1 LAVVNELNPF
11 APPVHDEPR
20 PDRTITAQAVPFF
33 LVSRTK
39 LAVMWLSTL
48 GLYQVYWFYR
58 HWKLTKLRTRS
69 DIWPLPRAIFALF
82 FTHSLLRSVRLA
94 AAEADVEP
102 SFKVQ
107 ASAWGFIVLS
117 LLHRLPDP
125 YWLVTMLSFVPL
137 LPVQHTINETQRR
150 NAPTADMNSG
160 FTLANW
166 VVIAIGLV
174 FWALVFVGL
183 FVPEEAFSE

>member
-1 LAVVNELNPF
+1 MDTELNPF
-11 APPVHDEPR
+11 APPENDEPR
-20 PDRTITAQAVPFF
+20 PDRITAQGVPFF

-48 GLYQVYWFYR
+48 GLYQIYWFYR

-82 FTHSLLRSVRLA
+82 FAHSLLRNVRLA
-94 AAEADVEP
+94 AAESDVEP

-107 ASAWGFIVLS
+107 ASAWGFIALS
-117 LLHRLPDP
+117 LLSRLPDP
-125 YWLVTMLSFVPL
+125 YWLVTMLAFVPM

-150 NAPTADMNSG
+150 IAPTADTNSG
-160 FTLANW
+160 FSLGNW
-166 VVIAIGLV
+166 VAIAIGLV
-174 FWALVFVGL
+174 FWAFIGVGL
-183 FVPEEAFSE
+183 FVPEEAFLE